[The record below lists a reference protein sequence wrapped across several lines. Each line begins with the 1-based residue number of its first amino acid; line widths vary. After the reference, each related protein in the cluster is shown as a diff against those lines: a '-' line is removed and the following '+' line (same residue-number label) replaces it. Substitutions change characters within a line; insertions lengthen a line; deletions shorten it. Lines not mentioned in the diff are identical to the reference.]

1 VEAPMAIQR
10 LFDQINEAMPDVIAR
25 NTELGIDLWE
35 ELIKLHPADI
45 AQFLSSIKRYDAQ
58 QLFNTF
64 PDPIKLE
71 VFEEITDS
79 LKLYCLSSLDDKAR
93 GHLLS
98 YLPVDELTDFLDD
111 LPDEDLKQYLKVLH
125 KSDRDQVLSLL
136 QFNPESAGG
145 IMDTNVLTLLQD
157 FTVGKSIQILQRIQP
172 DKELHHQIFITNQD
186 NELKGHIN
194 IEDLVLKSPDTRI
207 ASIMKPNELIV
218 HADEDREDVVQK
230 MMHYHLTTVP
240 VVSKENIF
248 LGVIPSDTLAEVIE
262 EEASEDIYRM
272 SALAPIKHTYFETP
286 FFKLLYQRCSILLI
300 LLVLQTFSTI
310 IIQMYEVML
319 AGFFMR
325 FITMLTSTGGNSGS
339 QTSALAIQGMAS
351 GEINAANVK
360 RFIRRE
366 FFMALL
372 IAIILGVFSL
382 ARIFFTHGFTLDG
395 IAVSLS
401 LAAIVLVS
409 IMLGST
415 MPLLLKKLNM
425 DPAHSA
431 GPVLATLMDV
441 IGLLLYCFICQ
452 LLLQ

>member
-1 VEAPMAIQR
+1 MSAQR
-10 LFDQINEAMPDVIAR
+10 LFDHIKESLPEVIAR
-25 NTELGIDLWE
+25 NSPVGVSLWE

-45 AQFLSSIKRYDAQ
+45 EQFLSSIDRRKAQ
-58 QLFNTF
+58 KLFDTF
-64 PDPIKLE
+64 PDDIKLD
-71 VFEEITDS
+71 VFNEFTDS
-79 LKLYCLSSLDDKAR
+79 LKLYCLSLLDDKDR

-98 YLPVDELTDFLDD
+98 NMPLDELTDFFDELSDD
-111 LPDEDLKQYLKVLH
+111 ELKEYLKVLH
-125 KSDRDQVLSLL
+125 KRDRDMVLSLL

-145 IMDTNVLTLLQD
+145 IMDTDVLTLLED
-157 FTVGKSIQILQRIQP
+157 FTVAKSIQILQRIKP

-186 NELKGHIN
+186 NELQGHIF

-207 ASIMKPNELIV
+207 STIMKPNELV
-218 HADEDREDVVQK
+218 AQSDEDREDIVQK

-240 VVSKENIF
+240 VVSRENVF

-272 SALAPIKHTYFETP
+272 SAMTPIKNTYFETP

-300 LLVLQTFSTI
+300 LLVLQTFSTM
-310 IIQMYEVML
+310 IIQLYEVML
-319 AGFFMR
+319 SGFLVY
-325 FITMLTSTGGNSGS
+325 FITMLTSAGGNSSS
-339 QTSALAIQGMAS
+339 QTSALAIQGMAT
-351 GEINAANVK
+351 GEINPTNIK

-366 FFMALL
+366 FFMALM
-372 IAIILGVFSL
+372 IATILGVFSF
-382 ARIFFTHGFTLDG
+382 ARIYLTHGAGHTLAG
-395 IAVSLS
+395 FAVSLS

-431 GPVLATLMDV
+431 GPVLATLMDIV
-441 IGLLLYCFICQ
+441 GLLLYCFISQ
-452 LLLQ
+452 LLIQ